1 MTEPRTLPQE
11 PTHTSVLPKKR
22 KNEWQVGLLW
32 AAKNLTNSPLSIT
45 CHGFLGA
52 LQRLILALGKIYLSQ
67 NKRLQ
72 WAAVGEI
79 EPHRSMEGCAGEW
92 GWVSTPSKLLYKI
105 PKELSYR
112 APSQWRACSTL
123 LVLETAKRIRFVNC
137 VTHRIGG
144 SSLSI
149 RNCVAPTLYTHGLAR
164 FQQRTVVCDWMWDIC
179 SFFSCSLFLS
189 IVESIQ
195 HEMELVRWTCIST
208 EPSRFWSWFEIFFFK
223 I

>member
-1 MTEPRTLPQE
+1 MTRSRHKFPRDVLIFWVLCCFERVRPFLPAVSWVQSYERSLGLYHKSPRTRASCQ
-11 PTHTSVLPKKR
+11 KKE

-52 LQRLILALGKIYLSQ
+52 LQRLILAFGKIYLSQ

-105 PKELSYR
+105 PKELSYQD
-112 APSQWRACSTL
+112 PSQWRACSTL
-123 LVLETAKRIRFVNC
+123 LVLETAERIRFVNC
-137 VTHRIGG
+137 VTRRIGG

-149 RNCVAPTLYTHGLAR
+149 RNCVAPTLYTHGLAP

-179 SFFSCSLFLS
+179 SFFLL
-189 IVESIQ
+189 
-195 HEMELVRWTCIST
+195 
-208 EPSRFWSWFEIFFFK
+208 
-223 I
+223 